1 MPTLTLA
8 YQRHRNRMIAYGKWE
23 PYVNA
28 EPVRQHVAWLVSQG
42 VPLRRLEPVYPSVRV
57 LMYGRPSQGKLPLAK
72 LRAGAAARVLA
83 IRPTLAWL
91 GPNARV
97 PADAYRRR
105 LEALH
110 ALGWPRER
118 VASEMGAAPSALLVA
133 LKAEVVTAG
142 MARRV
147 VAVYDRLS
155 MVRPEGRYPDATR
168 KWAASKGYLPP
179 LAWDDDLLDLTDA
192 ELDAELDRR
201 VAAMDDDELRACSTA
216 YRKHGER
223 SPEIARGALVYR
235 RRMYAA
241 GAQEEHDTAA

>member
-1 MPTLTLA
+1 MPTLNREYRA
-8 YQRHRNRMIAYGKWE
+8 HRNRMIAYGRWE

-57 LMYGRPSQGKLPLAK
+57 LMYGRPSQGKPPLAK
-72 LRAGAAARVLA
+72 LRADTAARVFA
-83 IRPTLAWL
+83 IQPTLEWL
-91 GPNARV
+91 GPHARV

-105 LEALH
+105 LQGLN
-110 ALGWPRER
+110 ALGWPRTH
-118 VASEMGAAPSALLVA
+118 VASEMGAAPSALLGVMTA
-133 LKAEVVTAG
+133 DTVTAD
-142 MARRV
+142 MARRI

-155 MVRPEGRYPDATR
+155 MVRPEGRIADMTR
-168 KWAASKGYLPP
+168 RWAADQGCLPP